1 VTLGTILD
9 KCMGRLN
16 LTSDDARDR
25 LQGFADERHR
35 RIQTSCGLGQLRR
48 GLVSLATV
56 DGTSSYTPEGIVKPI
71 SITIPAISG
80 RVVHQ
85 RTLSQ
90 LREMEEST
98 EWVGSPEFFAV
109 TNYGAADFTIE
120 IRPTPNAIYTLSI
133 DGILVGSDF
142 ATDEDIPGVPED
154 FHDALVFGILADEYD
169 HFDRDDLSGRFEAKY
184 DRRVGD
190 LRYFIGKS
198 GYLHRT
204 QGGSTL
210 TDGWWSVNRRPRLL

>member
-16 LTSDDARDR
+16 LSSEDARLR

-35 RIQTSCGLGQLRR
+35 RIQTSCSLAQLRR
-48 GLVSLATV
+48 GIVTLATEA
-56 DGTSSYTPEGIVKPI
+56 DTSSYTPEGVIKPI
-71 SITIPAISG
+71 SITVPALSG
-80 RVVHQ
+80 RIVQQ

-90 LREMEEST
+90 LREMEESV
-98 EWVGSPEFFAV
+98 EWVGSPEYFAV

-120 IRPTPNAIYTLSI
+120 IRPTPNAVYTLSI
-133 DGILVGSDF
+133 DGVLVGSDF
-142 ATDEDIPGVPED
+142 AADEDIPGIPED

-169 HFDRDDLSGRFEAKY
+169 HFDRAELSERFKQEY
-184 DRRVGD
+184 EFRVRE
-190 LRYFIGKS
+190 LRYFLAKS

-204 QGGSTL
+204 QAGSPL
-210 TDGWWSVNRRPRLL
+210 ADFWWSINRRPRLT